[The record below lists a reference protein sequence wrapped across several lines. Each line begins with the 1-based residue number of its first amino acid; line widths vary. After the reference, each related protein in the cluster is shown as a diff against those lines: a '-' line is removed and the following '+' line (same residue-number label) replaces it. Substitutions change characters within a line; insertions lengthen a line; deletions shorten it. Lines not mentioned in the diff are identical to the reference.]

1 MSLQRRRMR
10 GRGLETP
17 CCCCFLARLKLPH
30 HHSCSCSISHSLII
44 IQRQKHTTGALGSM
58 GWRPCWPEY
67 QQKKIFSTQLKI
79 YTSHIY
85 HLPLKRS
92 NSKKIIKSEQCRGS
106 SRQRCV
112 IKMPAT
118 LIDRRGSPT
127 AAKLLQCFVH
137 SAPLVTYFL
146 RHRQLGSLK
155 WVKWRWNWHLERQ
168 GNLFH

>member
-1 MSLQRRRMR
+1 MR

-44 IQRQKHTTGALGSM
+44 IQRQKHTTWVHGLKALLTRVSTKENIFHTIESLYITYL
-58 GWRPCWPEY
+58 PFTIKKE
-67 QQKKIFSTQLKI
+67 QQQ
-79 YTSHIY
+79 
-85 HLPLKRS
+85 
-92 NSKKIIKSEQCRGS
+92 KIIKSEQCRGS

>member
-1 MSLQRRRMR
+1 MLLLLPCEAEAAPPPFMFLQH
-10 GRGLETP
+10 LSQS
-17 CCCCFLARLKLPH
+17 H
-30 HHSCSCSISHSLII
+30 HHTKTETHHRCTWVHGLKALLTRVSTKENIF
-44 IQRQKHTTGALGSM
+44 HTIENLYITYL
-58 GWRPCWPEY
+58 PFTIKKE
-67 QQKKIFSTQLKI
+67 QQQ
-79 YTSHIY
+79 
-85 HLPLKRS
+85 
-92 NSKKIIKSEQCRGS
+92 KKIIKSEQCRGC

-155 WVKWRWNWHLERQ
+155 
-168 GNLFH
+168 